1 MEKSNMQAIIAVI
14 PIIII
19 LVLMVGYRW
28 GAARAGSAG
37 YLSAFLI
44 AFFFFGAN
52 IKVLVLAH
60 TRAILLSF
68 DVLLIVWSAFLLYQV
83 ADEAGAIK
91 TIGRALPY
99 LTNDKGMQAILI
111 GWVFASFLQGAGGFG
126 VPVAVT
132 APLLIGLGFNPI
144 AAVAI
149 PSIGHG
155 WAVNFGSL
163 GSAFNALLS
172 TTNMN
177 ASDLSPIAAIFLIV
191 AGLLTGLIV
200 SHAADG
206 WRGVKRLFF
215 KAIIIGLVMGCTQYL
230 IAVAGM
236 WNIAAFGGGLA
247 GLIISFPLAQW
258 GEEKKDSSI
267 PKLALRPLLI
277 ALTAYGI
284 LILLTIIILLIP
296 TIKDLLGK
304 PVIQVSFP
312 QITTDLGY
320 TTIAGTN
327 RPIHIFTHA
336 GAILVYAS
344 LISYMVYKRAGL
356 YQKGAASRIG
366 KNTFKSVMSSSL
378 SIVEMVAM
386 AMIMQLS
393 GMTESIALGLA
404 SSVGVAYPIIAPWI
418 GALGAIMTGS
428 NTNSNVIFALLQMR
442 TAELLKYSIPVILA
456 SQTIGAGL
464 ASVLA
469 PTKVVVGASTAGMV
483 GREGE
488 IMRALF
494 GYVTFLLITIS
505 TLAAIAI
512 WIWK

>member
-1 MEKSNMQAIIAVI
+1 MLAFIAAI

-19 LVLMVGYRW
+19 LILMVGYRW

-37 YLSAFLI
+37 YISSFLI
-44 AFFFFGAN
+44 AILFFGAN
-52 IKVLVLAH
+52 AKVLAFAH
-60 TRAILLSF
+60 TRAIMLSF

-91 TIGRALPY
+91 TIGEALPY
-99 LTNDKGMQAILI
+99 LTKDRGMQAILI

-144 AAVAI
+144 AAVVI

-172 TTNMN
+172 TTNLN
-177 ASDLSPIAAIFLIV
+177 AADLAPTAALFLCV
-191 AGLLTGLIV
+191 AALITGLMV

-206 WRGVKRLFF
+206 WPGVRRLFI
-215 KAIIIGLVMGCTQYL
+215 KALMIGLVMGVTQYL
-230 IAVAGM
+230 IAVAGL

-247 GLIISFPLAQW
+247 GLIVSFPLAQW
-258 GEEKKDSSI
+258 GEEKNG
-267 PKLALRPLLI
+267 PNTHKLPIKPLLI
-277 ALTAYGI
+277 AISAYGI
-284 LILLTIIILLIP
+284 LVFLTVIILLIP
-296 TIKDLLGK
+296 DLKDVLGK
-304 PVIQVSFP
+304 TVIQILYPETV
-312 QITTDLGY
+312 TDLGY
-320 TTIAGTN
+320 VTAAGSN

-336 GAILVYAS
+336 GAILIYTS
-344 LISYMVYKRAGL
+344 LISFLIYKRSGL
-356 YQKGAASRIG
+356 YRKGAMNHILN
-366 KNTFKSVMSSSL
+366 NTLKSVMSSSL

-386 AMIMQLS
+386 AMIMQQS

-442 TAELLKYSIPVILA
+442 TAELLNYSAPIILA
-456 SQTIGAGL
+456 AQTVGAGIS
-464 ASVLA
+464 SVLA

-488 IMRALF
+488 IMRALI
-494 GYVTFLLITIS
+494 GYIIILLISIS
-505 TLAAIAI
+505 ILSAIAI

>member
-1 MEKSNMQAIIAVI
+1 MQAIIAVI

-19 LVLMVGYRW
+19 LVLMIGYRW

-44 AFFFFGAN
+44 AFLFFGAN
-52 IKVLVLAH
+52 FKVMAFAH

-91 TIGRALPY
+91 TIGEALPY
-99 LTNDKGMQAILI
+99 LTKDKGMQAILI

-144 AAVAI
+144 AAVVI

-172 TTNMN
+172 TTNMS
-177 ASDLSPIAAIFLIV
+177 ASELAPIAALFLGV
-191 AGLLTGLIV
+191 AALLTGLMV
-200 SHAADG
+200 SHASDG
-206 WRGVKRLFF
+206 WLGVRRLFL
-215 KAIIIGLVMGCTQYL
+215 KAIIIGLVMGAAQYL
-230 IAVAGM
+230 IAVAGL

-247 GLIISFPLAQW
+247 GLIISFPMAQW
-258 GEEKKDSSI
+258 GEKKKDSST

-277 ALTAYGI
+277 ALAAYGI
-284 LILLTIIILLIP
+284 LVLLTIIILLIP
-296 TIKDLLGK
+296 GIKDALGK

-312 QITTDLGY
+312 QINTDLGY
-320 TTIAGTN
+320 ITPAGTN
-327 RPIHIFTHA
+327 RPIHIYTHA

-344 LISYMVYKRAGL
+344 LISYLIYKRAGL
-356 YQKGAASRIG
+356 YQKGAANHIIN
-366 KNTFKSVMSSSL
+366 NTLKSVMASSL

-404 SSVGVAYPIIAPWI
+404 SSVGAAFPIIAPWI

-442 TAELLKYSIPVILA
+442 TAELLSYSVPIILA
-456 SQTIGAGL
+456 AQTAGAGL
-464 ASVLA
+464 ASVVA

-488 IMRALF
+488 IMRALI
-494 GYVTFLLITIS
+494 GYIVFLLISIS
-505 TLAAIAI
+505 ILTAIAI

>member
-1 MEKSNMQAIIAVI
+1 MQAVIAII

-37 YLSAFLI
+37 YLSAFII
-44 AFFFFGAN
+44 AFLFFGEN
-52 IKVLVLAH
+52 IQVLAFAH
-60 TRAILLSF
+60 TKAILLSF

-91 TIGRALPY
+91 TIGEALPY
-99 LTNDKGMQAILI
+99 LTKDKGMQAILI

-144 AAVAI
+144 AAVVI

-172 TTNMN
+172 TTNMS
-177 ASDLSPIAAIFLIV
+177 ASKLGPIAAIFLGV
-191 AGLLTGLIV
+191 AALITGLMV
-200 SHAADG
+200 SHASDG
-206 WRGVKRLFF
+206 WHGVRRLFF
-215 KAIIIGLVMGCTQYL
+215 KGSIIGLVMGTAQYL
-230 IAVAGM
+230 IVVAGL

-258 GEEKKDSSI
+258 GEKKKDPST
-267 PKLALRPLLI
+267 PKLALRPLFI

-284 LILLTIIILLIP
+284 LIILTIIILLIP
-296 TIKDLLGK
+296 GIKETLGK
-304 PVIQVSFP
+304 SVIQVSFP

-320 TTIAGTN
+320 VTSAGTN
-327 RPIHIFTHA
+327 RPIPIFTHA

-344 LISYMVYKRAGL
+344 LISYLIYKRAGL
-356 YQKGAASRIG
+356 YQKGAANRIS
-366 KNTFKSVMSSSL
+366 KNILKGVMASSL

-404 SSVGVAYPIIAPWI
+404 SSVGAAYPIISPWI

-442 TAELLKYSIPVILA
+442 TAELLSYSIPIILA
-456 SQTIGAGL
+456 AQTAGASL

-488 IMRALF
+488 IMRALI
-494 GYVTFLLITIS
+494 GYITFLLLSISILTGITI
-505 TLAAIAI
+505 
-512 WIWK
+512 WMWK

>member
-1 MEKSNMQAIIAVI
+1 MQAIIAVI
-14 PIIII
+14 PIFII

-37 YLSAFLI
+37 YLSAFFI
-44 AFFFFGAN
+44 AFLFFGTN
-52 IKVLVLAH
+52 FKVMAFAH

-91 TIGRALPY
+91 IIGESLPY
-99 LTNDKGMQAILI
+99 LTKDKGMQAILI

-132 APLLIGLGFNPI
+132 APLLIGLGINPI
-144 AAVAI
+144 SAGVI
-149 PSIGHG
+149 PSLGHG

-172 TTNMN
+172 TTNMQ
-177 ASDLSPIAAIFLIV
+177 ATELAPIAAIFLIV
-191 AGLLTGLIV
+191 AALLTGLMV
-200 SHAADG
+200 SHASDG
-206 WRGVKRLFF
+206 WQGVRRLFL
-215 KAIIIGLVMGCTQYL
+215 KAIVIGIVMGFTQYL
-230 IAVAGM
+230 IAVGGL

-247 GLIISFPLAQW
+247 GLLVSFPLAQW
-258 GEEKKDSSI
+258 GEIKEKSNTSR
-267 PKLALRPLLI
+267 LAYRPLLI

-284 LILLTIIILLIP
+284 LITLTIVILLIP
-296 TIKDLLGK
+296 EIKNLLGK

-312 QITTDLGY
+312 EIVTDLGY
-320 TTIAGTN
+320 ISPAGSN
-327 RPIHIFTHA
+327 RPIHVFTHA
-336 GAILVYAS
+336 GSILTYSS
-344 LISYMVYKRAGL
+344 LISYLIYKKNGL
-356 YQKGAASRIG
+356 YRPGAANRIII
-366 KNTFKSVMSSSL
+366 KTIKSVMASSL

-386 AMIMQLS
+386 AMIMQFS

-404 SSVGVAYPIIAPWI
+404 SSVGAAYPIIAPWI

-442 TAELLKYSIPVILA
+442 TAELLSYSLPIILA
-456 SQTIGAGL
+456 AQTIGAGI

-469 PTKVVVGASTAGMV
+469 PTKVIVGASTAGMV

-488 IMRALF
+488 IMRALI
-494 GYVTFLLITIS
+494 GYIFVLLLTIS
-505 TLAAIAI
+505 ILSAIAI

>member
-1 MEKSNMQAIIAVI
+1 
-14 PIIII
+14 
-19 LVLMVGYRW
+19 
-28 GAARAGSAG
+28 
-37 YLSAFLI
+37 
-44 AFFFFGAN
+44 
-52 IKVLVLAH
+52 
-60 TRAILLSF
+60 
-68 DVLLIVWSAFLLYQV
+68 
-83 ADEAGAIK
+83 
-91 TIGRALPY
+91 
-99 LTNDKGMQAILI
+99 
-111 GWVFASFLQGAGGFG
+111 
-126 VPVAVT
+126 
-132 APLLIGLGFNPI
+132 
-144 AAVAI
+144 
-149 PSIGHG
+149 
-155 WAVNFGSL
+155 
-163 GSAFNALLS
+163 
-172 TTNMN
+172 
-177 ASDLSPIAAIFLIV
+177 
-191 AGLLTGLIV
+191 
-200 SHAADG
+200 
-206 WRGVKRLFF
+206 
-215 KAIIIGLVMGCTQYL
+215 MGCTQYL

>member
-1 MEKSNMQAIIAVI
+1 MQAIIAVI

-44 AFFFFGAN
+44 AFLFFGAN
-52 IKVLVLAH
+52 SEVMAFAH

-91 TIGRALPY
+91 IIGDALPY
-99 LTNDKGMQAILI
+99 LTKDKGMQAILI

-144 AAVAI
+144 AAVVI

-172 TTNMN
+172 TTNMS
-177 ASDLSPIAAIFLIV
+177 ASELAPIAALFLGV
-191 AGLLTGLIV
+191 AALLTGLMV
-200 SHAADG
+200 SHASVG
-206 WRGVKRLFF
+206 WQGVRRLFF
-215 KAIIIGLVMGCTQYL
+215 KAIIIGLVMGTTQFL
-230 IAVAGM
+230 IAVAGL

-258 GEEKKDSSI
+258 GEKKKD
-267 PKLALRPLLI
+267 PNTPRLALRPLLV
-277 ALTAYGI
+277 ALAAYGI
-284 LILLTIIILLIP
+284 LVLLTILILLIP
-296 TIKDLLGK
+296 EIKDTLGK
-304 PVIQVSFP
+304 TVIQVSFP
-312 QITTDLGY
+312 QTITDLGY
-320 TTIAGTN
+320 ITPAGTN

-344 LISYMVYKRAGL
+344 LISYIIYNRSGL
-356 YQKGAASRIG
+356 YQTGAANRIVN
-366 KNTFKSVMSSSL
+366 KTLKSVMSSSL

-386 AMIMQLS
+386 ALIMQLS

-404 SSVGVAYPIIAPWI
+404 SSVGAAYPIIAPWI

-442 TAELLKYSIPVILA
+442 TAELLSYSLPIILA
-456 SQTIGAGL
+456 AQTAGAGL

-488 IMRALF
+488 IMRALI
-494 GYVTFLLITIS
+494 GYTVFLLISIS
-505 TLAAIAI
+505 ILTAIAI

>member
-1 MEKSNMQAIIAVI
+1 MQAIVAVI

-44 AFFFFGAN
+44 AFLFFGAN
-52 IKVLVLAH
+52 IKVMAFAH

-91 TIGRALPY
+91 IIGEALPY
-99 LTNDKGMQAILI
+99 LTKDKGMQAILI

-144 AAVAI
+144 AAVVI

-172 TTNMN
+172 TTNMS
-177 ASDLSPIAAIFLIV
+177 ASDLAPIAAIFLGI
-191 AGLLTGLIV
+191 AALLTGLMV
-200 SHAADG
+200 SHASDG
-206 WRGVKRLFF
+206 WRGVRRLFL
-215 KAIIIGLVMGCTQYL
+215 KATIIGLVMGAAQYL
-230 IAVAGM
+230 IAVAGL

-247 GLIISFPLAQW
+247 GLIVSFPLAQW
-258 GEEKKDSSI
+258 GEKKKDSNT
-267 PKLALRPLLI
+267 PKLALRPLMV
-277 ALTAYGI
+277 ALAAYGI
-284 LILLTIIILLIP
+284 LVLLTIIILLVP
-296 TIKDLLGK
+296 EIKDTLGK

-312 QITTDLGY
+312 QIITNLGY
-320 TTIAGTN
+320 FTPAGTN

-344 LISYMVYKRAGL
+344 LISYIIYKRSGL
-356 YQKGAASRIG
+356 YQKGAANRIIN
-366 KNTFKSVMSSSL
+366 KTLKSVISSSL

-393 GMTESIALGLA
+393 GMTESIAVGLA
-404 SSVGVAYPIIAPWI
+404 ASVGAAYPIIAPWI

-442 TAELLKYSIPVILA
+442 TAELLSYNIPIILA
-456 SQTIGAGL
+456 AQTAGAGL

-488 IMRALF
+488 IMRALI
-494 GYVTFLLITIS
+494 GYIAFLLLSIS
-505 TLAAIAI
+505 ILTAIAI